1 MYVLMSIM
9 STYCRHTSHE
19 HRAVR
24 ADHVHQLGFMPRWG
38 SPGAA
43 APLLPPAGYPGSTAA
58 SADAT
63 PVGAS
68 GSCGTASAA
77 PSCWQR
83 ALMSIAVNGS
93 VCRARPLCARR
104 AVRRRL
110 LTLYWSTGWCGWRG
124 YCGWSREW
132 LAWARVLHQSATNVC
147 AFAYVRRIR
156 MVYTKVL
163 SFQKAVYLLYK
174 RSASTPDK
182 CFGKCPLAK

>member
-43 APLLPPAGYPGSTAA
+43 APLLPPAGYPGSAAA

-68 GSCGTASAA
+68 GSCGTAFAT

-83 ALMSIAVNGS
+83 ALS
-93 VCRARPLCARR
+93 
-104 AVRRRL
+104 AVRAHFARGGPCGDVSSL
-110 LTLYWSTGWCGWRG
+110 FTGRCEWRG
-124 YCGWSREW
+124 SCGWSREW
-132 LAWARVLHQSATNVC
+132 LARARVLVSWQLRRMGGRVPGLARICSLAAYRRHTQCLSHRRHTSAC
-147 AFAYVRRIR
+147 
-156 MVYTKVL
+156 
-163 SFQKAVYLLYK
+163 
-174 RSASTPDK
+174 RSRSI
-182 CFGKCPLAK
+182 